1 MVVCCGLRNISQ
13 LSVKAV
19 TASVGRVKVALMTEV
34 ILVVLLFV
42 CNIKP
47 IEKVNLPVNY
57 SKIIL

>member
-1 MVVCCGLRNISQ
+1 M
-13 LSVKAV
+13 KAV